1 MQEAK
6 ENDLN
11 SFGKLLRKLEIDNV
25 AIPELRQLKQE
36 HAYLEKLK
44 MQRYKVHPSTFRFK
58 S

>member
-6 ENDLN
+6 ENELSN
-11 SFGKLLRKLEIDNV
+11 FGRMLRKLEIDNI

-44 MQRYKVHPSTFRFK
+44 LQRIKVNTLICR
-58 S
+58 

>member
-6 ENDLN
+6 ENELSN
-11 SFGKLLRKLEIDNV
+11 FGRMLRKLEIDNI

-44 MQRYKVHPSTFRFK
+44 LQRIKVNTLTCR
-58 S
+58 